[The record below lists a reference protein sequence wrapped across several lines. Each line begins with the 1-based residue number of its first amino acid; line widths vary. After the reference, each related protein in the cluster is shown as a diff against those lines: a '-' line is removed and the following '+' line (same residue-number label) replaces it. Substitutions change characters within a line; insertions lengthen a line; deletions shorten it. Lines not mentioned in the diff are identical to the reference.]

1 MLLVL
6 VLARV
11 PPASAGCS
19 ATGVTGSDNA
29 GDCAALLSAYAAWG
43 NKPTSYLGSERQRC
57 VTLDN

>member
-43 NKPTSYLGSERQRC
+43 NKPTSYLGSERQR
-57 VTLDN
+57 